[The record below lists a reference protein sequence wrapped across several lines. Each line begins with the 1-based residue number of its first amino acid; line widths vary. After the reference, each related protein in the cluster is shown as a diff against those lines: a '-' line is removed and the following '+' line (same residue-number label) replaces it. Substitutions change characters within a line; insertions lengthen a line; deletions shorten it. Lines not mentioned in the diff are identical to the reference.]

1 MRERERERE
10 RETANMPDGWATS
23 GDSAIGFGLGRMGD
37 TLGVR
42 DDLFDALIIIMMSK
56 ISSSTVFIT

>member
-1 MRERERERE
+1 
-10 RETANMPDGWATS
+10 MPDGWATS